1 MQYIS
6 LLPVYI
12 KWILMDVL
20 CEFAALLKTKGREFD
35 RMTADQK
42 IT

>member
-1 MQYIS
+1 MNFNGF
-6 LLPVYI
+6 
-12 KWILMDVL
+12 L
-20 CEFAALLKTKGREFD
+20 CEFAALLKGNGREFD